1 MADTVLLSEGA
12 EFDHVLQEV
21 SKYIHLYVM
30 AFEKSERSFTR
41 IDKRE
46 RMYGGKGTVYMIQMF
61 DEKELANNR
70 LAAYMVL
77 LNTGDESGFHTHNE
91 RNEEE
96 LYVVVHGAGEYR
108 ERTGIEGPIR
118 KKKLQKGDIT
128 AISSIGY
135 HSIENTG
142 DEPLIMFVITTNNPS
157 SEHIAN

>member
-1 MADTVLLSEGA
+1 MSGTVILSEGA
-12 EFDHVLQEV
+12 EFDHVIQEV

-30 AFEKSERSFTR
+30 AFEKDERSIIR

-46 RMYGGKGTVYMIQMF
+46 GMYGGNGTVYMIQMF
-61 DEKELANNR
+61 DHQELTNNR

-77 LNTGDESGFHTHNE
+77 LNRGDESGFHTHHE

-96 LYVVVHGAGEYR
+96 LYVVVHGTGEYR
-108 ERTGIEGPIR
+108 ERTGTQGPIR
-118 KKKLQKGDIT
+118 KKTLQKGDIT

-142 DEPLIMFVITTNNPS
+142 DEPLLLFVITTNNP
-157 SEHIAN
+157 